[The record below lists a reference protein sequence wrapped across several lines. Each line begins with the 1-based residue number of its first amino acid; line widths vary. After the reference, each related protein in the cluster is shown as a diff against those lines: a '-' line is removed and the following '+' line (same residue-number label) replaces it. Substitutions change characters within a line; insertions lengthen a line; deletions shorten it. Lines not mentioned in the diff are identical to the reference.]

1 MMTTNF
7 PRWSLLVIV
16 LIAALLW
23 PSMTRAQEGGEG
35 PATPPFPA
43 AAAPIY
49 QTRCA
54 NCHGPTGQGDGPE
67 AVRASL
73 SMPDLTDPGLLREA
87 TPARW
92 FDIIS
97 NGVDG
102 KAMPPFGD
110 ASSNPLRQVERW
122 DLVYYLYTLGTP
134 PAQVAMGQALYDVSC
149 SECHGENGEGS
160 AGTPG
165 FTDLVIMANY
175 SQADLFAAIANTDT
189 RGHDLGLGDT
199 EIWALTDHLRTFS
212 YNYSAPSVEAAPS
225 TDDTPLA
232 ASPFSGGD
240 GVVSGRVINGTGGAA
255 PLDGLEVTLRAFD
268 MNAAFI
274 DTITTTMAADGSFR
288 FEGIDPTVPVQLEPL
303 VIYQDVPYFGDL
315 DSAVVLTAE
324 QAEANVNVVVYETT
338 ADASVI
344 RIERLHIVFDFAPG
358 QTQVAELYILSN
370 VSDRTYVGT
379 LEEGTLRLT
388 VPADA
393 LSFQPGGDP
402 NRYRTLADGIADTAP
417 IRPGQSTAE
426 SILVYNLAYEDELE
440 LSRPM
445 PYNVSKLTIFIPA
458 DAGVE
463 LSGDGIQRGEPFQAQ
478 GTALETYLADDLS
491 AGDSLTLRLSGEP
504 QVSSAAAVSSPHT
517 RPGPS
522 ETQSIVI
529 GVIAIVGAAALS
541 YLYWQGHLTR
551 SGPSA
556 LDSQSALLQAIAD
569 LDDDFEAGRVRD
581 KAYRTRR
588 TQMKEELLQL
598 IRMEE

>member
-1 MMTTNF
+1 M
-7 PRWSLLVIV
+7 
-16 LIAALLW
+16 AL
-23 PSMTRAQEGGEG
+23 AQEGGEG
-35 PATPPFPA
+35 PATPPLPA

-49 QTRCA
+49 QARCA
-54 NCHGPTGQGDGPE
+54 TCHGPTGQGDGPE
-67 AVRASL
+67 ALRASL
-73 SMPDLTDPGLLREA
+73 AMPDLSDPGLLRET

-102 KAMPPFGD
+102 KAMPPFGA

-122 DLVYYLYTLGTP
+122 DLVFYLYTLSTP
-134 PAQVAMGQALYDVSC
+134 PAQVAMGQALYDASC

-165 FTDLVIMANY
+165 FTDLAIMANY
-175 SQADLFAAIANTDT
+175 SQADLFAAIADTGT
-189 RGHDLGLGDT
+189 RGHELGLGDA

-225 TDDTPLA
+225 TDDAALA

-240 GVVSGRVINGTGGAA
+240 GVVSGQVINGTGGAA
-255 PLDGLEVTLRAFD
+255 IPEGLEVSLRAFD

-274 DTITTTMAADGSFR
+274 DTITTTLAADGSFR
-288 FEGIDPTVPVQLEPL
+288 FEGIDPTVPVQLEPM

-315 DSAVVLTAE
+315 DSAIVLAAE
-324 QAEANVNVVVYETT
+324 QAEANVNIVVYETT
-338 ADASVI
+338 ADASAI
-344 RIERLHIVFDFAPG
+344 RIERLHMVFDFAPG

-370 VSDRTYVGT
+370 VSDRTYIGT

-388 VPADA
+388 VPANA
-393 LSFQPGGDP
+393 LDFQPGGDP

-458 DAGVE
+458 DAGLEV
-463 LSGDGIQRGEPFQAQ
+463 SGDRIRPGELFQAQ

-504 QVSSAAAVSSPHT
+504 QVSSPAAVPSPHT
-517 RPGPS
+517 RPGPN

-551 SGPSA
+551 LGPPA
-556 LDSQSALLQAIAD
+556 LGHQSTLLQAIAD

-581 KAYRTRR
+581 GAYRARR
-588 TQMKEELLQL
+588 KKMKEELIQL